1 MRPTAEDLEALEL
14 LLAIDRI
21 PETSALFLEG
31 LAEHEGA
38 WSERRCKWFDDL
50 CERYL

>member
-1 MRPTAEDLEALEL
+1 MRPTAEDLEALGL

-21 PETSALFLEG
+21 PTTSAVFLEE
-31 LAEHEGA
+31 LADREGA

-50 CERYL
+50 VELYL